1 MERRSNTR
9 EAGKGACFA
18 VQQSKAKTASGTV
31 KMWRLADIRARA
43 LPFACPTSQQHI
55 DCTMPPHDK
64 PSENFR
70 SREQQ
75 ATLGLLRTADAVK
88 RSLAQVIEPHGITP
102 QQYNVLRILRGAG
115 PDGLPTLSIG
125 ERMIEQTPGVTRL
138 IDRLERKGLVGRTPC
153 ATDRRRVLCRM
164 TSKGLDLLKE
174 LDEPVNRWDAQ
185 AVSVLP
191 PSELDSLID
200 LLDRVR
206 ASNY

>member
-1 MERRSNTR
+1 MATDE
-9 EAGKGACFA
+9 
-18 VQQSKAKTASGTV
+18 
-31 KMWRLADIRARA
+31 
-43 LPFACPTSQQHI
+43 
-55 DCTMPPHDK
+55 K
-64 PSENFR
+64 PSQNFR
-70 SREQQ
+70 SREQE

-115 PDGLPTLSIG
+115 SDGIPTLTIG

-138 IDRLERKGLVGRTPC
+138 VDRLERKGLVARTPC
-153 ATDRRRVLCRM
+153 PKDRRRVFCRI
-164 TSKGLDLLKE
+164 TAKGLDLLKE
-174 LDEPVNRWDAQ
+174 LDDPVNRWDSQ

-191 PSELDSLID
+191 PTELDLLVD

>member
-1 MERRSNTR
+1 MATDE
-9 EAGKGACFA
+9 K
-18 VQQSKAKTASGTV
+18 
-31 KMWRLADIRARA
+31 
-43 LPFACPTSQQHI
+43 
-55 DCTMPPHDK
+55 PPQ
-64 PSENFR
+64 NFR

-115 PDGLPTLSIG
+115 ADGIPTLTIG

-138 IDRLERKGLVGRTPC
+138 VDRLEKKGLVARTPC
-153 ATDRRRVLCRM
+153 PKDRRRVFCRI
-164 TSKGLDLLKE
+164 TAKGLDLLKE
-174 LDEPVNRWDAQ
+174 LDDPVNRWDSQ

-191 PSELDSLID
+191 PSELDVLVD

>member
-1 MERRSNTR
+1 MATDE
-9 EAGKGACFA
+9 KPP
-18 VQQSKAKTASGTV
+18 QS
-31 KMWRLADIRARA
+31 
-43 LPFACPTSQQHI
+43 
-55 DCTMPPHDK
+55 
-64 PSENFR
+64 FR

-115 PDGLPTLSIG
+115 SDGIPTLTIG

-138 IDRLERKGLVGRTPC
+138 VDRLERKGLVARTPC
-153 ATDRRRVLCRM
+153 PKDRRRVFCRI
-164 TSKGLDLLKE
+164 TAKGLDLLKE
-174 LDEPVNRWDAQ
+174 LDDPVNRWDSQ

-191 PSELDSLID
+191 PSEIDTLVD